1 MSASAPGRQQLSA
14 ALQAIPGTTR
24 QAALLLH
31 AMPAQDRAWLLAQ
44 LAPAERSTVEG
55 LLADLEGLR
64 IPADRALLDEALAVA
79 PPPAPMP
86 AAAAPER
93 NSAEPERSAA
103 VGVGDDPDAAAD
115 RSALGKADPARLA
128 GLLRSEPAQ
137 LVALLLSL
145 GNWPWREALLQRI
158 GAAKRI
164 EVERRLGAGIPGAA
178 HASDGAPTAQ
188 CSPTLANELIRV
200 VVRRLGEARRGDQRG
215 RSGAGWSLSSLL
227 ERWRRA

>member
-1 MSASAPGRQQLSA
+1 MSAPAPGREQLSA

-64 IPADRALLDEALAVA
+64 IPADRALLDEALAV
-79 PPPAPMP
+79 PPPAPGL
-86 AAAAPER
+86 AAPER
-93 NSAEPERSAA
+93 SSAEPQRSEA
-103 VGVGDDPDAAAD
+103 VGGEDDPDAAAD

-128 GLLRSEPAQ
+128 ALLRSEPAQ

-164 EVERRLGAGIPGAA
+164 EVERRLGAGMPGAA
-178 HASDGAPTAQ
+178 HASDDAPVAH

-200 VVRRLGEARRGDQRG
+200 VVRRLGEARRDDLRG
-215 RSGAGWSLSSLL
+215 RSGGGWSLSSLL